1 MTEIIRHRK
10 HKIMHGAVEYNGVL
24 YFGGHAANDLSQ
36 GMADQTREVCAKLDK
51 FLAELGSD
59 KTKILAARIYLSD
72 MSQKEEMNKA
82 WLEWIPEDDLP
93 SRATIGVA
101 SLGDPNRLIEVIITA
116 AR

>member
-1 MTEIIRHRK
+1 
-10 HKIMHGAVEYNGVL
+10 VEHNGVL

-72 MSQKEEMNKA
+72 MSQKDEMNKA

>member
-1 MTEIIRHRK
+1 
-10 HKIMHGAVEYNGVL
+10 VL

-59 KTKILAARIYLSD
+59 KSKILAARIYLSD

>member
-1 MTEIIRHRK
+1 MACFISVGMLPMTCRREWPIK
-10 HKIMHGAVEYNGVL
+10 PGKSVQNL
-24 YFGGHAANDLSQ
+24 TSL
-36 GMADQTREVCAKLDK
+36 ADV
-51 FLAELGSD
+51 GSD

-72 MSQKEEMNKA
+72 MSQKEEMNRA

>member
-1 MTEIIRHRK
+1 
-10 HKIMHGAVEYNGVL
+10 
-24 YFGGHAANDLSQ
+24 
-36 GMADQTREVCAKLDK
+36 
-51 FLAELGSD
+51 
-59 KTKILAARIYLSD
+59 

>member
-1 MTEIIRHRK
+1 
-10 HKIMHGAVEYNGVL
+10 MHGAVEHNGVL

-36 GMADQTREVCAKLDK
+36 GMADQTREICAKLDT

-59 KTKILAARIYLSD
+59 KSKILAARIYLSD

-82 WLEWIPEDDLP
+82 WLDWIPEDDLP

>member
-1 MTEIIRHRK
+1 M
-10 HKIMHGAVEYNGVL
+10 L

-59 KTKILAARIYLSD
+59 KSKILAARIYLSD

>member
-10 HKIMHGAVEYNGVL
+10 HKIMHGAVEHNGVL

-36 GMADQTREVCAKLDK
+36 GMADQTREVCAKLDT

-82 WLEWIPEDDLP
+82 GSNGFPRMTFRRGPRLALQVSAIPI
-93 SRATIGVA
+93 A
-101 SLGDPNRLIEVIITA
+101 
-116 AR
+116 

>member
-1 MTEIIRHRK
+1 
-10 HKIMHGAVEYNGVL
+10 
-24 YFGGHAANDLSQ
+24 
-36 GMADQTREVCAKLDK
+36 MADQTREVCAKLDK

-59 KTKILAARIYLSD
+59 KSKILAARIYLSD
-72 MSQKEEMNKA
+72 MSQKDEMNKA